1 MKIIKNIL
9 GLYLLLLFNV
19 FTVQAGIIH
28 VKSIAELQLAIKSAK
43 TGDEIILAN
52 NTYSNSGG
60 IRINANGIMVKAE
73 TPGGVIFTGNSSIK
87 IEGEKIVLAGFQFKD
102 GNIGENGKVVEIA
115 GNKNLLTHCNFINY
129 VSKNYVHFVEGSFE
143 NEMSYCN
150 IEAKPAKM
158 NGGAAIQVTTSAS
171 VVNHTKIRYCT
182 FLNFGGDGG
191 DFGNEPIRI
200 GLGVEQ
206 NNVSGCIVEYCYFEN
221 VGLGDSE
228 SISLKSTFNVIR
240 YNTCNNNPKGQFVFR
255 TGNKNSAYGNFF
267 INSGGIRVKEGAN
280 HMIYNNYFEGS
291 TEAPALELMNF
302 KLNQKTKVGDP
313 LNNIFVFNNTFY
325 NSGVVQLGGAGDNP
339 PKNIKFAN
347 NIFYKASGTILSDAN
362 NNAEFVNNLFYGGAD
377 LGIKF
382 NKNEFIKTDPLLV
395 KNKNGFYGLSAQS
408 PAINKSGI
416 NYPAILKND
425 VVENDA
431 DLMLDIEGQPRPA
444 NKTQKDI
451 GCDEFSKDET
461 KNHPLKKSEAGP
473 SYLAN
478 MVSVMP
484 SDNKAPNVVNNITDT
499 SSFEFKTAHK

>member
-1 MKIIKNIL
+1 
-9 GLYLLLLFNV
+9 
-19 FTVQAGIIH
+19 
-28 VKSIAELQLAIKSAK
+28 
-43 TGDEIILAN
+43 
-52 NTYSNSGG
+52 
-60 IRINANGIMVKAE
+60 
-73 TPGGVIFTGNSSIK
+73 
-87 IEGEKIVLAGFQFKD
+87 
-102 GNIGENGKVVEIA
+102 
-115 GNKNLLTHCNFINY
+115 
-129 VSKNYVHFVEGSFE
+129 
-143 NEMSYCN
+143 
-150 IEAKPAKM
+150 
-158 NGGAAIQVTTSAS
+158 
-171 VVNHTKIRYCT
+171 
-182 FLNFGGDGG
+182 LNFGGDGG